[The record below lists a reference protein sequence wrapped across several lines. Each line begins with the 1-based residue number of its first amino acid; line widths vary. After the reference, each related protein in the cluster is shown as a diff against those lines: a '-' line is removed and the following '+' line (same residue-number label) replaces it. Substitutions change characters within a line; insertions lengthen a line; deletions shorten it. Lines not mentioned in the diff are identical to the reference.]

1 MAFAVVIIALISPWI
16 SPYDPISQDL
26 NVQHAPPSWA
36 HPFGADSYGRDQFSR
51 ILWGSRVSLV
61 VGILSVLFAMAAGI
75 PLGMIGGYKGGRI
88 DNLVLR
94 FIDIFMSFPIVIL
107 GLLVLAIMGPGLIKI
122 VIAIGVALTPRI
134 ARLARGSTLSV
145 KGKEYIE
152 AARAVGQNDGKIMF
166 IHVLPNIFGEILVMG
181 TLWVATAIIV
191 EASLS
196 FIGLGVRPPNPK
208 LGCHDPRRS
217 GSTHQCS
224 LAFSLSRPRHLHLCF
239 LLQPHRRW
247 PPRYLRSETKRVD
260 QHDLSFALFYVQN
273 FRFTIFLL
281 FSSNGY
287 IIVYK
292 NRVLLADC
300 RGVFSL
306 LYEKEASP
314 H

>member
-1 MAFAVVIIALISPWI
+1 MMPISQREILIKTFKSNKTSVVGLFMALGVVVIALISPWI
-16 SPYDPISQDL
+16 SPYDPISQDM
-26 NVQHAPPSWA
+26 NIQHAPPTWA

-61 VGILSVLFAMAAGI
+61 VGILSVFFAMAAGI
-75 PLGMIGGYKGGRI
+75 PLGMVGGYKGGRI

-152 AARAVGQNDGKIMF
+152 AARAVGQKDGKIML
-166 IHVLPNIFGEILVMG
+166 IHVLPNILGDILVMG

-196 FIGLGVRPPNPK
+196 FIGLGVRPPTPSWGAMIRDGLDQLTNAPWLSIFPGLAIFISVFSFNLIADGLRDISDPK
-208 LGCHDPRRS
+208 L
-217 GSTHQCS
+217 
-224 LAFSLSRPRHLHLCF
+224 
-239 LLQPHRRW
+239 
-247 PPRYLRSETKRVD
+247 
-260 QHDLSFALFYVQN
+260 
-273 FRFTIFLL
+273 
-281 FSSNGY
+281 
-287 IIVYK
+287 
-292 NRVLLADC
+292 
-300 RGVFSL
+300 RG
-306 LYEKEASP
+306 
-314 H
+314 

>member
-1 MAFAVVIIALISPWI
+1 MATVSQKEILIKTFKSNKTSVVGLFMASCVVVIAFVSPWI

-26 NVQHAPPSWA
+26 DIQHAPPSWA
-36 HPFGADSYGRDQFSR
+36 HPFGADSYGRDQLSR

-134 ARLARGSTLSV
+134 ARLARGSTLSI
-145 KGKEYIE
+145 KGKEFIE
-152 AARAVGQNDGKIMF
+152 AARAVGQNDTKIMI
-166 IHVLPNIFGEILVMG
+166 IHVLPNISGEILVMG

-196 FIGLGVRPPNPK
+196 FIGLGVRPPTPSWGAMIRDGLDQLTNAPWLSIFPGLAIFVSVFSFNLIADGLRDISDPK
-208 LGCHDPRRS
+208 L
-217 GSTHQCS
+217 
-224 LAFSLSRPRHLHLCF
+224 
-239 LLQPHRRW
+239 
-247 PPRYLRSETKRVD
+247 
-260 QHDLSFALFYVQN
+260 
-273 FRFTIFLL
+273 
-281 FSSNGY
+281 
-287 IIVYK
+287 
-292 NRVLLADC
+292 
-300 RGVFSL
+300 RG
-306 LYEKEASP
+306 
-314 H
+314 

>member
-1 MAFAVVIIALISPWI
+1 MATASRKQILIRTFKSNKTSVVGLFMAFCLVIIALISPWI
-16 SPYDPISQDL
+16 SPYDPVSQDM
-26 NVQHAPPSWA
+26 NVQHASPSWA

-61 VGILSVLFAMAAGI
+61 VGILSVLFAMAAGV
-75 PLGMIGGYKGGRI
+75 PLGMIGGYKGGII

-107 GLLVLAIMGPGLIKI
+107 GLRVLAIMGPGLIKI

-152 AARAVGQNDGKIMF
+152 AARAIGQNDGKIMM

-196 FIGLGVRPPNPK
+196 FIGLGVRPPTPSWGAMIRDGLDQLTNAPWLSLFPGLAIFVSVFSFNLIADGLRDISDPK
-208 LGCHDPRRS
+208 L
-217 GSTHQCS
+217 
-224 LAFSLSRPRHLHLCF
+224 
-239 LLQPHRRW
+239 
-247 PPRYLRSETKRVD
+247 
-260 QHDLSFALFYVQN
+260 
-273 FRFTIFLL
+273 
-281 FSSNGY
+281 
-287 IIVYK
+287 
-292 NRVLLADC
+292 
-300 RGVFSL
+300 RG
-306 LYEKEASP
+306 
-314 H
+314 